1 MNSTAV
7 RIKNGDRK
15 AFEELFHSYYTPL
28 CRFAFKYVRDAD
40 DSEEIV
46 QDTFVSFWNRRSAIS
61 EEASLK
67 SYLFTS
73 VRNKCLNHL
82 KHLTVVREHAAH
94 VIAENMDS
102 SEQDEL
108 VTDELAGRIKQ
119 AVENMPEQRKRIFQ
133 MSRDEGLRYKE
144 IAEYLDISVKTV
156 ENQMGKALKYL
167 RTELSDFLVVLW
179 MVYLIIKEWL

>member
-1 MNSTAV
+1 MKSTAV

-28 CRFAFKYVRDAD
+28 CRFAFRYVKDAD

-46 QDTFVSFWNRRSAIS
+46 QDTFVNFWNRRESIS
-61 EEASLK
+61 VEASLK

-82 KHLTVVREHAAH
+82 KHLSVVREHEH
-94 VIAENMDS
+94 YVLAES
-102 SEQDEL
+102 SGLSDDDEL
-108 VTDELAGRIKQ
+108 VTEELAVRIRQ
-119 AVENMPEQRKRIFQ
+119 AVNNMPEQRKRIFQ

-144 IAEYLDISVKTV
+144 IAEYLNISIKTV
-156 ENQMGKALKYL
+156 ENQIGQALKYL
-167 RTELSDFLVVLW
+167 RTELSDFLVLLW
-179 MVYLIIKEWL
+179 MVYFIINEWL